1 MRHSILLALF
11 TLFALSTNAFSNEII
26 GYKYGGSKI
35 KKANDVEQLIKEF
48 DRLRADEEY
57 EILDSDLCVIYS
69 SNENA
74 KYDSKLDKILKKN
87 GYTMELE
94 GIYGSFGDHMFEIY
108 DYRTNKYLGAF
119 SGVYA
124 CE

>member
-1 MRHSILLALF
+1 MKNLSFLFLLCFL
-11 TLFALSTNAFSNEII
+11 TTTVFSAEII

-35 KKANDVEQLIKEF
+35 KKASDVEQLIKEF

-69 SNENA
+69 ENPNA
-74 KYDSKLDKILKKN
+74 KYDSKLDKILKNN
-87 GYTMELE
+87 GYVLELE

-108 DYRTNKYLGAF
+108 DYRTKNYLGGF

-124 CE
+124 CK

>member
-1 MRHSILLALF
+1 MKKLSFLFLLNLF
-11 TLFALSTNAFSNEII
+11 LLSSTVFSSEIV
-26 GYKYGGSKI
+26 GFKYGGSNI
-35 KKANDVEQLIKEF
+35 EKASDVEPLIKEF

-69 SNENA
+69 DKPNA
-74 KYDSKLDKILKKN
+74 KYGSKFDKILQKN
-87 GYTMELE
+87 GYILELE

-108 DYRTNKYLGAF
+108 DYRTKNYLGGF